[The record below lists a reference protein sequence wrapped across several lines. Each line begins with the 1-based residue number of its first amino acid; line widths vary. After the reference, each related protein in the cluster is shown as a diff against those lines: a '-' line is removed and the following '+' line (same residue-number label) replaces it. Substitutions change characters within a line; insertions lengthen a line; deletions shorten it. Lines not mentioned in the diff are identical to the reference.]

1 MQQTLALA
9 WYLMRLRM
17 RTRLQ
22 YRVALALA
30 WVSQGFGYAGAFASL
45 WIILTRF
52 GGMGGWRWQ
61 DMALLLGF
69 HTLGYALGA
78 CFTFVQL
85 RRMEEMVRDG
95 EFDTLLT
102 RPINTWAFLSFS
114 GFNIEYGS
122 HVILGVGLMAWALPK
137 VAIDWGLLTILQ
149 LVASIF
155 SAALL
160 TGAVITLI
168 GATALVVR
176 RARYLFGIYFD
187 FWELSRYPITIFAAP
202 LQFLLL
208 SGLPFAYMA
217 YVPVAALIGK
227 PVPYLGDAAAPVA
240 VAVGP
245 VAALIAAD
253 FWRFAIRRYQRAGG

>member
-95 EFDTLLT
+95 EFDTLLI

-137 VAIDWGLLTILQ
+137 VAIDWGMLTILQ

-245 VAALIAAD
+245 IAALIAAA